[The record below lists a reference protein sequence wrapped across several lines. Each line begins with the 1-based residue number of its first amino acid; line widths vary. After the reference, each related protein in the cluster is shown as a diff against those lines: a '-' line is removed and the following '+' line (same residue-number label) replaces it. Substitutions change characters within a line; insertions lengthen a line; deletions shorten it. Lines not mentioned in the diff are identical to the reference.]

1 MSDKDTKK
9 PNDTHTHLAPNNTN
23 LTKNP
28 LGTIII
34 AVISVAI
41 SVTAGILSWK
51 CNVRQNLFVR
61 VLLFGVAF
69 SFSEIYLTYYL
80 IYRVIMGNQCPA

>member
-34 AVISVAI
+34 A
-41 SVTAGILSWK
+41 
-51 CNVRQNLFVR
+51 
-61 VLLFGVAF
+61 F